1 MLYMEMLGSQKV
13 QKVEKIYHVRMSSGL
28 SQKWPILILKM
39 DFLAILS
46 IYKRISK
53 LFIVQMFVTCCGRY
67 FFLAN
72 NAVIYCNRPQKDKQK
87 KGLIWGGNDVIS
99 HLKRIVISFLWMNLE
114 VGDQFRANE

>member
-1 MLYMEMLGSQKV
+1 MYLLKRGRGSGKKSQNDALHGNAGGGGSQKV

-53 LFIVQMFVTCCGRY
+53 LFIVQMFVTCCTRY

-87 KGLIWGGNDVIS
+87 RPNLGG
-99 HLKRIVISFLWMNLE
+99 K
-114 VGDQFRANE
+114 